1 MAETQHYVA
10 QLPKRRPALRVPY
23 QKQKNQGPA
32 TLGGSDMKF
41 DIIHA
46 SGRASANAT
55 GRSVR
60 KALLCGVAMAL
71 LPATALAQQQTDN
84 GATLGTSR
92 TTVDGQDVII
102 VTARN
107 YVPEGSQTAS
117 KADIPLIETPQSI
130 SVITRDQ
137 IDLLN
142 FVDAQQA
149 VRYTSGVFGE
159 SYGPDLRFDFL
170 TVRGFTPKE
179 YMDGLAT
186 PNSTSISSVGV
197 DLYAF
202 QSLDVLKGPAS
213 VLYGSSP
220 PGGLTNETSRRASSE
235 FGGELGVKY
244 GTDDYAQVAGT
255 VTGPV
260 NDMLDVRFTGLYRNR
275 DAERDLVH
283 AERVLVAPTATLKLG
298 SSTKL
303 TLLGYYQYD
312 TVRGDTNGFLP
323 VYGTLLDNP
332 VGKVSRHVNLGDP
345 HNLYKRR
352 QWGAG
357 WDFSHNFGD
366 VTFHSN
372 TKWSRY
378 NEDTPTLIYG
388 SVGLVD
394 NNFDGTPD
402 DYRTVGQSNFTYKEN
417 VRSFATDN
425 RIDAKLTTGAIEH
438 NLIAG
443 VDYRSTFNDAAYTFS
458 YGIGT
463 VDLFDP
469 VYTAYSAATLR
480 PGYSTRFN
488 TQWRKQTGIYAQDHA
503 AIGNLYLTVSGRY
516 DWVTMRYMTPYLAA
530 GVDTPIT
537 REKQHKFTWRAG
549 ANYVTES
556 GFAPYVSYATS
567 FEPIVGTDVS
577 GAAYKPSA
585 GKQWEGGVK
594 YDARGLGEGIKL
606 LITAAVFKINQT
618 NVVNSQVTVSP
629 VAGTQSGE
637 VQVKGAELEFVARLH
652 DQLSINGA
660 YSYTDSEVKKSNIAL
675 EIGEPLPVT
684 PKHKAS
690 LFVDYTFQKGALGGL
705 GFGFG
710 GRYTSSSAGSL
721 PVSYAPVVYYGEA
734 STLFDA
740 IVHYDRPGWRF
751 AVNGSNIFDKVYVAR
766 CASAAGCTYGAG
778 RQVIGTITKTF

>member
-1 MAETQHYVA
+1 
-10 QLPKRRPALRVPY
+10 
-23 QKQKNQGPA
+23 
-32 TLGGSDMKF
+32 MKF
-41 DIIHA
+41 GTHA
-46 SGRASANAT
+46 SGKAQRT
-55 GRSVR
+55 VR
-60 KALLCGVAMAL
+60 KALLCGAAVAL

-92 TTVDGQDVII
+92 TTIDGQDVII

-235 FGGELGVKY
+235 FGGEFGVKY

-283 AERVLVAPTATLKLG
+283 AERVLAAPTATLKLG

-357 WDFSHNFGD
+357 WDFSHEFGN
-366 VTFHSN
+366 VTFRSN
-372 TKWSRY
+372 TKWTRY
-378 NEDTPTLIYG
+378 HEDTPTGIYG
-388 SVGLVD
+388 SIGVVD

-402 DYRTVGQSNFTYKEN
+402 DYRTVGQSNFTYREH

-425 RIDAKLTTGAIEH
+425 RVDAKLTTGPIEH

-443 VDYRSTFNDAAYTFS
+443 VDYRRTFNDSAFS
-458 YGIGT
+458 FLYNIGT
-463 VDLFDP
+463 VDLFNP

-480 PGYSTRFN
+480 PGYATRFN
-488 TQWRKQTGIYAQDHA
+488 TQWRRQTGVYAQDHA

-516 DWVTMRYMTPYLAA
+516 DWVKMSYMTPFAA
-530 GVDTPIT
+530 ADVDTPLT
-537 REKQHKFTWRAG
+537 KQKQHKFTWRAG

-567 FEPIVGTDVS
+567 FEPVVGTDGVTL
-577 GAAYKPSA
+577 APFKPSA

-618 NVVNSQVTVSP
+618 NVVATAPSVSP
-629 VAGTQSGE
+629 VFGTQSGE
-637 VQVKGAELEFVARLH
+637 VEVKGAELEFVARLH

-660 YSYTDSEVKKSNIAL
+660 YSYNDSEVKKSNVAA
-675 EIGEPLPVT
+675 EIGAPLPVT

-721 PVSYAPVVYYGEA
+721 PPVVYYGEA

-740 IVHYDRPGWRF
+740 IIHYDRPGWRF
-751 AVNGSNIFDKVYVAR
+751 AVNGSNIFNKLYVAR
-766 CASAAGCTYGAG
+766 CSGVAGCTYGAS
-778 RQVIGTITKTF
+778 RQVIGTVTKTF

>member
-1 MAETQHYVA
+1 MTTDTMPPVQRTI
-10 QLPKRRPALRVPY
+10 RR
-23 QKQKNQGPA
+23 
-32 TLGGSDMKF
+32 
-41 DIIHA
+41 
-46 SGRASANAT
+46 
-55 GRSVR
+55 
-60 KALLCGVAMAL
+60 ALLCSAVAIFMPTAAMAQD
-71 LPATALAQQQTDN
+71 ATE
-84 GATLGTSR
+84 GASLGTSR
-92 TTVDGQDVII
+92 TTIDGVDAIV

-130 SVITRDQ
+130 SIITRDQ

-142 FVDAQQA
+142 FIDAQQA
-149 VRYTSGVFGE
+149 VRYTAGVFGE

-235 FGGELGVKY
+235 FGGEIGVKY
-244 GTDDYAQVAGT
+244 GTDDYGQIAGT

-260 NDMLDVRFTGLYRNR
+260 NDNLDLRFTGLYRSR

-283 AERVLVAPTATLKLG
+283 AERVLAAPTATLKLG

-303 TLLGYYQYD
+303 ALLGYYQYD

-332 VGKVSRHVNLGDP
+332 LGKISRRTNLGDP
-345 HNLYKRR
+345 NNLYKRR
-352 QWGAG
+352 QWGLG
-357 WDFSHNFGD
+357 WDFSHDFGAAS
-366 VTFHSN
+366 FHSN

-378 NEDTPTLIYG
+378 NEDSPTVIYG
-388 SVGLVD
+388 SGGLVD
-394 NNFDGTPD
+394 NTFDGVPD
-402 DYRTVGQSNFTYKEN
+402 DYRTVLQSNFTYREH
-417 VRSFATDN
+417 VSSFATDN
-425 RIDAKLTTGAIEH
+425 RFDAKLTTGAIEH

-443 VDYRSTFNDAAYTFS
+443 VDYRRTYNDSAYTFA

-463 VDLFDP
+463 VDLFNP
-469 VYTAYSAATLR
+469 VYTAYNAATLR

-488 TQWRKQTGIYAQDHA
+488 TQWRKQTGVYLQDHA

-516 DWVTMRYMTPYLAA
+516 DWVKMSYMTPFAPA

-537 REKQHKFTWRAG
+537 KQKQRKFTWRAG
-549 ANYVTES
+549 ANYVFDN
-556 GFAPYVSYATS
+556 GIAPYVSYATS
-567 FEPIVGTDVS
+567 FEPVVGTDGVTL
-577 GAAYKPSA
+577 APFKPSA
-585 GKQWEGGVK
+585 GKQWEGGIK
-594 YDARGLGEGIKL
+594 YDARGLGDDIKL

-618 NVVNSQVTVSP
+618 NVVATAPSVSP
-629 VAGTQSGE
+629 VFGTQSGE
-637 VQVKGAELEFVARLH
+637 VQVKGAELEVVARIRE
-652 DQLSINGA
+652 QLSINGS
-660 YSYTDSEVKKSNIAL
+660 YSYNDSEVKKSNVAV
-675 EIGEPLPVT
+675 EIGAPLSTT
-684 PKHKAS
+684 PKHKLS
-690 LFVDYTFQKGALGGL
+690 LFVDYTVQKGALGGL
-705 GFGFG
+705 GFGMG

-721 PVSYAPVVYYGEA
+721 PGPFNPVVYYGQSA
-734 STLFDA
+734 TLFDA
-740 IVHYDRPGWRF
+740 IIHYDRPGWRF
-751 AVNGSNIFDKVYVAR
+751 AVNGSNIFDKSYVAR
-766 CASAAGCTYGAG
+766 CSGPAGCTYGAG
-778 RQVIGTITKTF
+778 RQVIGTVTKTF